1 MYKTI
6 AFIILSL
13 AFLPVKAQEMN
24 QVKTDSLIEREIF
37 LGQMNET
44 GMSQP
49 LFVENWKERVD
60 LYVPDKAWTKKIRKY
75 LKRNPEVSL
84 VVFFASWCG
93 DSQEHMPDFVK
104 LAHQTKMKKV
114 SYYALNRNKT
124 MPGME
129 MEKYVIE
136 YVPTFIVYRG
146 GQEIGRIV
154 ESPELSLEQDLW
166 KILENNTGD

>member
-13 AFLPVKAQEMN
+13 AFFPGKAQEMN
-24 QVKTDSLIEREIF
+24 QVKIDPLIEGEIF

-49 LFVENWKERVD
+49 LFVENWKDRVD
-60 LYVPDKAWTKKIRKY
+60 QYIPDKVWTKKIRKY
-75 LKRNPEVSL
+75 LKRNPEVSI

-93 DSQEHMPDFVK
+93 DSQEYVPDFVK
-104 LAHQTKMKKV
+104 LAHQAKMKKV
-114 SYYALNRNKT
+114 SYYALDRKKA
-124 MPGME
+124 MPGMDI
-129 MEKYVIE
+129 EKYRIE

-146 GQEIGRIV
+146 ELEIGRIV
-154 ESPELSLEQDLW
+154 ESPALSLEKDLW
-166 KILENNTGD
+166 GILENNL